1 LLAAVALGIGV
12 RVGWQAAPRQD
23 YRLPFLTATWRWVLA
38 AVLFAVGV
46 YLFLWP
52 RHA

>member
-1 LLAAVALGIGV
+1 MEA
-12 RVGWQAAPRQD
+12 
-23 YRLPFLTATWRWVLA
+23 YRLPLWLARWRWVLSA
-38 AVLFAVGV
+38 TLFALGV